1 MLNPSDVYVSGG
13 SNDLLVCWTDKVT
26 KYDASS
32 FYNWEQ
38 DNLPLHDL
46 DERTHLLWEKLGHP
60 TSALTGMSFIVSAD
74 ATDTCNPLV
83 FTTLSACINALP
95 EVINCPILVEV
106 ASFGN
111 LGGLNLSNKAFG
123 PNGALEITNR
133 NSAFALPL
141 TLSSTADHYTKAIY
155 DSACYRLRACVGYYF
170 GGTLHRHLSTV
181 NNSITPFPGADH
193 AYSYMFT
200 KRDDGST
207 IRLASGVNASDWPF
221 DTRFRNP
228 YVFTKRVHDAR
239 GDRLTASLSS
249 ASDPWDLGGSNF
261 SSTMKFIFDPY
272 DKTNFDSTYD
282 VSTQNF
288 LTDSEIAWGSAE
300 TLAQP

>member
-74 ATDTCNPLV
+74 ATDSCNPLY
-83 FTTLSACINALP
+83 FTTLSACVNALP
-95 EVINCPILVEV
+95 EVINCPILIEV

-123 PNGALEITNR
+123 PNGSLEIINR
-133 NSAFALPL
+133 NSGFGASYNFSAICSNEAKFDTAYTDYDLVSSITTADAAAGFALG
-141 TLSSTADHYTKAIY
+141 SN
-155 DSACYRLRACVGYYF
+155 SAAP
-170 GGTLHRHLSTV
+170 
-181 NNSITPFPGADH
+181 I
-193 AYSYMFT
+193 
-200 KRDDGST
+200 
-207 IRLASGVNASDWPF
+207 IASDLQNARLF
-221 DTRFRNP
+221 TRDSNDNEILISSGTSPSAYNDVRFANP
-228 YVFTKRVHDAR
+228 
-239 GDRLTASLSS
+239 
-249 ASDPWDLGGSNF
+249 
-261 SSTMKFIFDPY
+261 
-272 DKTNFDSTYD
+272 
-282 VSTQNF
+282 
-288 LTDSEIAWGSAE
+288 
-300 TLAQP
+300 